1 MPAKPL
7 IFRARKPSSGR
18 RSLRKMF
25 RLHKVSKKLHE
36 HIGENSKI
44 FQIFQIL
51 ERSPR
56 SWGQRLAA
64 CVTRE
69 WPRSNSTGCH
79 LITWATA
86 QYYFYEILWNIFS
99 ILVRPSTTESK
110 KLRKLRKSCSHI
122 WIKRCRFSEQ
132 FIIYY
137 ISIITF
143 VLLSFSQGN

>member
-25 RLHKVSKKLHE
+25 RLHKVSKKLH
-36 HIGENSKI
+36 IGENSEI

-51 ERSPR
+51 ERNPR
-56 SWGQRLAA
+56 SWGRRLAA

-86 QYYFYEILWNIFS
+86 QYLYWNIMKKFYNS
-99 ILVRPSTTESK
+99 GQAFHDRIKETEETQK
-110 KLRKLRKSCSHI
+110 KLQSHLN
-122 WIKRCRFSEQ
+122 KTLQVSYQ

-143 VLLSFSQGN
+143 VFLSFSQGN